1 MSMGKQVLELEL
13 MDIIMELIGHIQ
25 SLSQRRF

>member
-1 MSMGKQVLELEL
+1 MGKQVLELEL